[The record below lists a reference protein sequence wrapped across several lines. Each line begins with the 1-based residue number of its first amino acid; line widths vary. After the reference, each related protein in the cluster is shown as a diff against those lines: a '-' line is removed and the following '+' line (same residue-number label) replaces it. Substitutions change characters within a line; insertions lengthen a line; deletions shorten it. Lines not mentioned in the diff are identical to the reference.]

1 MARRRIALATVVT
14 DNVNPE
20 NWSEATALIRG
31 GLMRTP
37 FDETAEAIFP
47 TSGYVYATAAEAEAA
62 FAGDKERFIYS
73 RYGNPTVKMFEERLR
88 LIEGAEA
95 CMATTSGMS
104 AIFASLAALVSA
116 GDRVVAARALFGSCS
131 VILTEILPR
140 LGVDT
145 VLIDGTD
152 LNQWAD
158 ALSEPTKAVFLE
170 TPSNPG
176 LQIIDLQAVAD
187 LAHGAGATVVVDNV
201 FASPILQS
209 PLDFGADVVV
219 YSATKHIDGQGRV
232 LGGAVLGTQSY
243 IDDVLMPFLRH
254 TGPSLS
260 PFNAWTL
267 LKGLETLR
275 LRVDAASTSASTIAH
290 ALYGHE
296 KLTGICYPGHASH
309 PQFDLAKRQMSSGGT
324 VLTVTIDGEKDA
336 TFRFLDNLS
345 LFDISNNLGDSKS
358 LATHPATTTHRR
370 LGVEGRAEVGI
381 GESLVR
387 LSIGLE
393 DVGELAADIH
403 SALAHV

>member
-1 MARRRIALATVVT
+1 MT
-14 DNVNPE
+14 DQQE
-20 NWSEATALIRG
+20 WSEATALVRG
-31 GLMRTP
+31 GLQRTH

-47 TSGYVYATAAEAEAA
+47 TSGYVYGTAAEAEAA
-62 FAGDKERFIYS
+62 FAGEKQRFIYS

-95 CMATTSGMS
+95 CMATASGMS

-116 GDRVVAARALFGSCS
+116 GDRVVGSRALFGSCS
-131 VILTEILPR
+131 VILKEILPR
-140 LGVDT
+140 LGVET
-145 VLIDGTD
+145 VLVDGTD
-152 LNQWAD
+152 LNQWSE
-158 ALSEPTKAVFLE
+158 ALSKPTKAVFLE

-187 LAHGAGATVVVDNV
+187 LAHQSGATVIIDNV

-243 IDDVLMPFLRH
+243 VDDVLMPFLRH

-267 LKGLETLR
+267 VKGLETLR
-275 LRVDAASTSASTIAH
+275 LRVDAASASASSIA
-290 ALYGHE
+290 AGLYGHE
-296 KLTGICYPGHASH
+296 KLLGMCYPGHYSH

-324 VLTVTIDGEKDA
+324 VLTIAIDGDKDA

-370 LGVEGRAEVGI
+370 LGVEGRAQVGI
-381 GESLVR
+381 GESLIR

-393 DVGELAADIH
+393 DVGELTTDIH
-403 SALAHV
+403 DALARV